1 MRILVKPSTKPHNP
15 NFSSGP
21 CAKPPGYQLSKIDT
35 STLGR
40 SHRSATAKLTL
51 ERVCTETADILKLPD
66 NYRVAIVPA
75 SDTGAMEM
83 IMWSVLG
90 ERPVDVFSWE
100 SFGSG
105 WLADITQ
112 QLRLSNVNSYTAD
125 YGRLPDMS
133 QANPD
138 HDVVFT
144 WNGTTS
150 GVRVPDAD
158 WISDHRTGLVICDA
172 TSAVFAMDLPWDK
185 LDVVT
190 YSWQKVLGGEGG
202 HGMLILGPRAIKRLE
217 GYEPSWAHAKDLPP
231 DQKGV
236 S

>member
-90 ERPVDVFSWE
+90 ERPSRRIFL
-100 SFGSG
+100 GILRQ
-105 WLADITQ
+105 WLACRYHPTITLKQ
-112 QLRLSNVNSYTAD
+112 RKQLY
-125 YGRLPDMS
+125 
-133 QANPD
+133 
-138 HDVVFT
+138 
-144 WNGTTS
+144 
-150 GVRVPDAD
+150 
-158 WISDHRTGLVICDA
+158 C
-172 TSAVFAMDLPWDK
+172 
-185 LDVVT
+185 
-190 YSWQKVLGGEGG
+190 
-202 HGMLILGPRAIKRLE
+202 
-217 GYEPSWAHAKDLPP
+217 
-231 DQKGV
+231 
-236 S
+236 

>member
-1 MRILVKPSTKPHNP
+1 MRLLVKPSTKPNNP

-51 ERVCTETADILKLPD
+51 ERVCTETADILELPD

-90 ERPVDVFSWE
+90 ERPVDVFAWE
-100 SFGSG
+100 SFGRG

-112 QLRLSNVNSYTAD
+112 QLCLSNVSSYTAD

-150 GVRVPDAD
+150 GV
-158 WISDHRTGLVICDA
+158 
-172 TSAVFAMDLPWDK
+172 
-185 LDVVT
+185 
-190 YSWQKVLGGEGG
+190 
-202 HGMLILGPRAIKRLE
+202 
-217 GYEPSWAHAKDLPP
+217 
-231 DQKGV
+231 
-236 S
+236 